1 MKLKLFTQHS
11 IVILLTFYFLS
22 LNYLC
27 AQLKEP
33 EKFFKET
40 QEKYNQ
46 INNCIIEFTQEV
58 KSPVIDE
65 KQSIK
70 GKLYYAKG
78 NKYRIEFQN
87 QLLVCDGVNVYNFT
101 KPSRKVIIS
110 KFEENFYSPSNL
122 LVNIVNFSKIE
133 FFGEEKVNEKRLY
146 KFNLIPK
153 RNDPEFKTMIL
164 WIDSEKV
171 IQKLETEDW
180 AGNRY
185 TFNVLNFKSNQSLKN
200 DLFTFTIPAG
210 VKVVDLR

>member
-1 MKLKLFTQHS
+1 MILRKSITLILFFTS
-11 IVILLTFYFLS
+11 NILYPIN
-22 LNYLC
+22 LNY
-27 AQLKEP
+27 QLKEP
-33 EKFFKET
+33 EKFFKEVH
-40 QEKYNQ
+40 EKYNQ

-58 KSPVIDE
+58 KSPVLDE
-65 KQSIK
+65 KQSTK

-87 QLLVCDGVNVYNFT
+87 QVLVCDGVNIYNFT

-122 LVNIVNFSKIE
+122 LVNIVNYSKIE
-133 FFGEEKVNEKRLY
+133 FLGDEILNEKRLY
-146 KFNLIPK
+146 KFNLVPR
-153 RNDPEFKTMIL
+153 RNNPEFKTMIL
-164 WIDSEKV
+164 WIDKEKV

-185 TFNVLNFKSNQSLKN
+185 TFNVLSFQDNQTLKN
-200 DLFTFTIPAG
+200 DLFNFTIPAG